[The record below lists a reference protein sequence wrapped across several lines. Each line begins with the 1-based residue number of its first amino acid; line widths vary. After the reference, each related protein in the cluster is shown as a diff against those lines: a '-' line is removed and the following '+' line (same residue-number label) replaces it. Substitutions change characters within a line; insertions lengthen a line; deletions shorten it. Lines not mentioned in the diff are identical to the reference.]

1 MRDLTLMTVNKQV
14 NHIDILRI
22 MLKKLQKTFT
32 VDYKGFKL

>member
-1 MRDLTLMTVNKQV
+1 MRDLALLAVTKQV

-22 MLKKLQKTFT
+22 TLEKLQKTFT